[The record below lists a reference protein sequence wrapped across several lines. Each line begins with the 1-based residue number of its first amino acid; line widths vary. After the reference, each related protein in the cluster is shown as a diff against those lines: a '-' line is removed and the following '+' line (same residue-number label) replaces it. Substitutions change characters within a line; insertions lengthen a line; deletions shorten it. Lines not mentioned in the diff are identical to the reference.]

1 MSWAASWPGGGS
13 ARSGSSA
20 DPGLR
25 DVLGRAAPGAP
36 SLPSGAGHDAQVLA
50 EAGVAVA
57 MLFVRSLN
65 GGISHSP
72 AESSSPEDVAACVDA
87 LETALRELAGR

>member
-1 MSWAASWPGGGS
+1 M
-13 ARSGSSA
+13 RI
-20 DPGLR
+20 DPVACDVGLR
-25 DVLGRAAPGAP
+25 DVLARAAVGAP

-50 EAGVAVA
+50 RAGVPVA

-72 AESSSPEDVAACVDA
+72 AESSSPDDVAACVDA
-87 LETALRELAGR
+87 LEAALRELGDRR